1 MRGSQEF
8 INIIKEL
15 GCELLVTHQKGSIHG
30 LFRTTEGRLIYPLH
44 LWTGNGGFLTFLQIS
59 YRKTEVG

>member
-15 GCELLVTHQKGSIHG
+15 GGKLLVTHQKGSIHG
-30 LFRTTEGRLIYPLH
+30 LFRMTEGKPIYP
-44 LWTGNGGFLTFLQIS
+44 
-59 YRKTEVG
+59 